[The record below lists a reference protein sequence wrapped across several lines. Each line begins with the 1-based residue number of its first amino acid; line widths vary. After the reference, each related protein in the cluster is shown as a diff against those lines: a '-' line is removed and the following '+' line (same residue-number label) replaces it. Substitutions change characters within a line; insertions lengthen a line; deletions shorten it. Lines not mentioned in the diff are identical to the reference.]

1 MKNNLIQ
8 TTVVLLAGGFLF
20 LAAPFLHAQDPV
32 FDLTISVP
40 SEVYYNPASPEST
53 SFQGSVLLDEIQ
65 TANGGADPASEI
77 QGFSL
82 GIAHDPSLLSVTEA
96 GCTVIPPPGQ
106 NLDFCTVN
114 LYSEGF
120 TVGVVLSFPG
130 SWTITI
136 TEPLEVVS
144 ASYQLAAGTLNS
156 ATDPTVTTLATSDL
170 LGVPP
175 TANVVVVNGASIP
188 WPSNPVEMTLIPF
201 VPEFELSAAT
211 PDLIYYPE
219 ANPSAET
226 FSAIVNL
233 QENLLPG
240 SGTGEYSEVQ
250 GASYGVGHD
259 ETLMQITGV
268 TTQVSAPDGSPP
280 DFDEVSIF
288 ANGMNQGLVFSI
300 PQLWVVT
307 YETPQA
313 LSTIDYQL
321 LSGSLTGNTVT
332 TTTTVFFSDSIGSPP
347 VALAVVVDGA
357 ANLPTISNATL
368 DLVPFTG
375 SRFIRGDATQDANL
389 DLADGI
395 GVLSYL
401 FLGEPTTCLKAMD
414 MDQSNHVSISDG
426 VQVLCSLF
434 CEGSPAPSG
443 PYPDCGVDLD
453 STLTCESFN
462 ACP

>member
-1 MKNNLIQ
+1 VDSFLVTSVSSTGIYPDFDQEGIYSDGFTMG
-8 TTVVLLAGGFLF
+8 VVFCFTGCWVLNYDVP
-20 LAAPFLHAQDPV
+20 APLV
-32 FDLTISVP
+32 
-40 SEVYYNPASPEST
+40 EVGY
-53 SFQGSVLLDEIQ
+53 QLLDGPLG
-65 TANGGADPASEI
+65 TASAVPTTILETTENLGQPPVTNVAVVDS
-77 QGFSL
+77 FS
-82 GIAHDPSLLSVTEA
+82 
-96 GCTVIPPPGQ
+96 IPMQ
-106 NLDFCTVN
+106 
-114 LYSEGF
+114 
-120 TVGVVLSFPG
+120 
-130 SWTITI
+130 
-136 TEPLEVVS
+136 
-144 ASYQLAAGTLNS
+144 
-156 ATDPTVTTLATSDL
+156 
-170 LGVPP
+170 GVP
-175 TANVVVVNGASIP
+175 AQVN
-188 WPSNPVEMTLIPF
+188 LIPF
-201 VPEFELSAAT
+201 VPEFQLSLDT
-211 PDLIYYPE
+211 LSTVYYSE
-219 ANPSAET
+219 ANPASEA
-226 FSAIVNL
+226 FSADVML
-233 QENLLPG
+233 QEVLLPG
-240 SGTGEYSEVQ
+240 GGTGEYSEVQ

-268 TTQVSAPDGSPP
+268 TTQVSAPDGSLP

-321 LSGSLTGNTVT
+321 LPGSLTGNTAT

-357 ANLPTISNATL
+357 ANLPTTFNATL

-443 PYPDCGVDLD
+443 PFPDCGVDLD

>member
-1 MKNNLIQ
+1 MKNRNHS
-8 TTVVLLAGGFLF
+8 LLSLCMSMLLLVMTQAL
-20 LAAPFLHAQDPV
+20 PAQDPV
-32 FDLTISVP
+32 FELTISAP
-40 SEVYYNPASPEST
+40 GDVYYNPGSPTASGFIASYILQETQTSGGGTGAVAEVSGYSLGVAHDST
-53 SFQGSVLLDEIQ
+53 LLAVDSFLVTSVSTTGIYPDFDQEGIYADGFTMGVVFCFTGCWVLNYDVPAPLIEVGYQLLDGPLG
-65 TANGGADPASEI
+65 TA
-77 QGFSL
+77 
-82 GIAHDPSLLSVTEA
+82 
-96 GCTVIPPPGQ
+96 
-106 NLDFCTVN
+106 
-114 LYSEGF
+114 
-120 TVGVVLSFPG
+120 
-130 SWTITI
+130 
-136 TEPLEVVS
+136 S
-144 ASYQLAAGTLNS
+144 A
-156 ATDPTVTTLATSDL
+156 VTTTILETTEN
-170 LGVPP
+170 LGQPP
-175 TANVVVVNGASIP
+175 VTNVAVVNSASIP
-188 WPSNPVEMTLIPF
+188 MQGVPAQVNLIPF
-201 VPEFELSAAT
+201 VPEFQLSLDT
-211 PDLIYYPE
+211 LSTVYYSE
-219 ANPSAET
+219 ANPASEA
-226 FSAIVNL
+226 FSADVML
-233 QENLLPG
+233 QEVLLPG
-240 SGTGEYSEVQ
+240 GGTGEYSEVQ

-268 TTQVSAPDGSPP
+268 TTQVSAPDGSLPE
-280 DFDEVSIF
+280 FDEVSIF

-307 YETPQA
+307 YETPKA

-321 LSGSLTGNTVT
+321 LAGSLTGNTAT

-357 ANLPTISNATL
+357 ANLPTIFNTTL

-401 FLGEPTTCLKAMD
+401 FLGEPSTCLKAMD

-434 CEGSPAPSG
+434 CPGSPAPSG